1 MRKKH
6 VSDTASSKA
15 VWLCDE
21 SHSHSGDESITRIP
35 KEKWI
40 ENRFS
45 VHLADDTLKQ
55 ATRERENIWRETTT
69 STGGESEAR
78 ERFGIS

>member
-1 MRKKH
+1 
-6 VSDTASSKA
+6 
-15 VWLCDE
+15 L
-21 SHSHSGDESITRIP
+21 
-35 KEKWI
+35 
-40 ENRFS
+40 S

-55 ATRERENIWRETTT
+55 ATRERERERERENIWRETTT